1 MTIQEAIKIVEYA
14 SRWRRGEDIEM
25 PNPKEYGIAIDKLIE
40 FSKEQLKKEDERKKN

>member
-25 PNPKEYGIAIDKLIE
+25 PNPKEYGIAIDILIE
-40 FSKEQLKKEDERKKN
+40 FSKQQLKKDGQKN